1 MRQTHFP
8 IIVSGMIAG
17 DPYQGGAAWAV
28 LQYVLGLQQ
37 LGHDVYLI
45 ESLSVGSL
53 VPAGAPLECSE
64 NAAYFRTVTGAF
76 GLEKRSSLLLQNTRE
91 TVGLP
96 FEELRRI
103 SSEAAALLN

>member
-1 MRQTHFP
+1 MRPTRFP

-45 ESLSVGSL
+45 ESLCAGSL
-53 VPAGAPLECSE
+53 VPAGGPLAWLGKAP
-64 NAAYFRTVTGAF
+64 YFRSGAGGVLLGKHQTPPLLDTGGKGRLASPEF
-76 GLEKRSSLLLQNTRE
+76 
-91 TVGLP
+91 
-96 FEELRRI
+96 
-103 SSEAAALLN
+103 